1 LRKPATFVGC
11 FAPLIAPARSRSAIG
26 ISQPLHG
33 KSISR
38 RFIVNT
44 DFSWSAHNVWPIAEK
59 FSFML
64 TSGQLN
70 FTVSLT
76 DFANKQVNV
85 KKY

>member
-1 LRKPATFVGC
+1 DETMKFNC
-11 FAPLIAPARSRSAIG
+11 PLVSINENFSAIG

-70 FTVSLT
+70 FIVSST